1 MDRTRASILVG
12 SLLGA
17 TLINAVMIAC
27 GSSGKASTDAAADVP
42 AAPGESV
49 PAGTIAAYAGTAM
62 PAGWLPCD
70 GSTVSPGL
78 YPALFDAIGTAY
90 GGDGVNT
97 FAVPDLRGRMLV
109 GVGQGSAL
117 TNRALGDTGG
127 EEKHTLSVA
136 EMPSH
141 THQEK
146 GTNRLDVA
154 TGGGVHVQDVDN
166 ATFATIT
173 TAATGGSQPHN
184 NMPPFF
190 ALSYIIKS

>member
-1 MDRTRASILVG
+1 MNRNRLSILVG
-12 SLLGA
+12 SLVGA
-17 TLINAVMIAC
+17 TLINVVMIAC
-27 GSSGKASTDAAADVP
+27 GASTKATTDAAADAP
-42 AAPGESV
+42 AASGEV
-49 PAGTIAAYAGTAM
+49 PAGTIVAYAGTAM

-78 YPALFDAIGTAY
+78 YPALFDAIGTVY

-109 GVGQGSAL
+109 GVGQGSGL
-117 TNRALGDTGG
+117 TNRALGDAGG

-141 THQEK
+141 THTEK

-154 TGGGVHVQDVDN
+154 TGGGIHVQDVDN
-166 ATFATIT
+166 ATFAPIT
-173 TAATGGSQPHN
+173 TAATGGGQAHN
-184 NMPPFF
+184 TMPPYF